1 MRAYAVE
8 AEGAPPRL
16 TEMPDPEPGPGSVV
30 LRVAACGLNFADL
43 LMAEGTYQEMPE
55 PPFALGMEVAG
66 TVEAVGEGVSGLAAG
81 DRVAAFPGRGG
92 LAERVAVPADRC
104 LAMPEGLAMRTAAA
118 MQVAYGTAE
127 LALDRA
133 RLATGETLLVLGAAG
148 GVGLAAVEIGR
159 HRGAVVIACARG
171 EGKLAEA
178 REAGADHVVDAEDDL
193 REGVRALG
201 GADVVFDPVGG
212 ALAEAAMR
220 AMRPLGRL
228 LVIGF
233 ASGAPPA
240 LKANHL
246 LVKNHEV
253 LGVYW
258 GGYSRF
264 APERLTAGLAR
275 VAQACAAG
283 DLRPRVGA
291 VLPMDRVEEG
301 LTMLRE
307 RRSTGKVLIEME
319 DG

>member
-178 REAGADHVVDAEDDL
+178 RKAGADHVVDAEDDL

-220 AMRPLGRL
+220 VMRPLGRL

-264 APERLTAGLAR
+264 APERLTAGLTR

-301 LTMLRE
+301 LAMLRE
-307 RRSTGKVLIEME
+307 RRSTGKVVIEME